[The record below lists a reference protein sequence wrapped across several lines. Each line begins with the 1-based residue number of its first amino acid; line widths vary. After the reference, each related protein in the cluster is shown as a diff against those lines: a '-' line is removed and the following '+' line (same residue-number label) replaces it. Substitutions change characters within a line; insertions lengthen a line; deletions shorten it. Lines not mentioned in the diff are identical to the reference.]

1 MGQRGEVRTMSFH
14 SRSISIFCPI
24 CGFKR
29 DTAINEL
36 KSGFTYKCAN
46 CENIIELS
54 NQHIITELEKIKK
67 EIDTDFKHMIDS
79 LK

>member
-1 MGQRGEVRTMSFH
+1 MSFH
-14 SRSISIFCPI
+14 SRSISILCPI

-36 KSGFTYKCAN
+36 VCGFTYKCVN
-46 CENIIELS
+46 CENVIELS

-67 EIDTDFKHMIDS
+67 DIDADFKHMIDN